1 MQFFSLLFSE
11 PGVCGILSLKI
22 YYWLDI
28 LTHMRGALSGVL
40 VRPVVALRDAV
51 AAVVDGHAVARAAP
65 ELEGRARCNQ
75 IGHVR

>member
-1 MQFFSLLFSE
+1 
-11 PGVCGILSLKI
+11 
-22 YYWLDI
+22 
-28 LTHMRGALSGVL
+28 MRGALSGVL

-75 IGHVR
+75 IGRVRSSNPFDFEECKMGAFIQQLPGRNKFGNRLR

>member
-1 MQFFSLLFSE
+1 MKDLIFH
-11 PGVCGILSLKI
+11 PCVILSQKI
-22 YYWLDI
+22 DFWLDI
-28 LTHMRGALSGVL
+28 LTHLRGALSGVL

-75 IGHVR
+75 IGCIR